1 MKTGTPA
8 IGRMLRLAAIGAF
21 ALTMVPLHGAS
32 AQESLPLDLPAAL
45 LTPADVADA
54 GFGEYGV
61 SGGWYISPEDRVHRL
76 LADDWVRGEAE
87 AAVEESGV
95 GMEYRS
101 LLYEV
106 SDVPHDTN
114 DQGIVIQSTLVE
126 YDTPDQASEGFA
138 AFEDETGVDGAE
150 DLSDPPAIGD
160 ETEVTEFIFPADNPM
175 SALPVH
181 EIDVSFRI
189 GAVTAIVAVAGFDET
204 VDRDAAEQLAKRLVE
219 NVVSLVEDGKVNGAR
234 TANLSDAAPMFITD
248 KLCVCRAMY
257 TIQQGNVAP
266 YAFAIEESDALQTI
280 ATDYG
285 ITAQFLTTAKYGT
298 LDATN
303 ASLVTRVTRF
313 SSANDAERY
322 VEDAESWA
330 DDPSL
335 TVTLGDEV
343 DAIAFAENARA
354 FSITTNGET
363 FANTAGGLDVTLHGT
378 RVLVQDGRIVYEF
391 DLYGSIA
398 PEDDVVAAAVAAA
411 LSCQERACIDSAE
424 PPAELMSYFDEQE
437 LLDQKSG

>member
-1 MKTGTPA
+1 MKTGTLA
-8 IGRMLRLAAIGAF
+8 IGRMLRFAAIGAV

-32 AQESLPLDLPAAL
+32 AQESSPLDLPAAL

-54 GFGEYGV
+54 GFGDYGV

-76 LADDWVRGEAE
+76 LQADWERGEAE
-87 AAVEESGV
+87 TAVEESGV

-101 LLYEV
+101 LLYEI
-106 SDVPHDTN
+106 SDVPHDTS
-114 DQGIVIQSTLVE
+114 DRGIVIQSTLVE
-126 YDTPDQASEGFA
+126 YDSADQASEGFA

-160 ETEVTEFIFPADNPM
+160 ETEVTEFIFPADNSM

-189 GAVTAIVAVAGFDET
+189 GNVTAIVAVAGFDET
-204 VDRDAAEQLAKRLVE
+204 VDRASAEQLAQRLVE
-219 NVVSLVEDGKVNGAR
+219 NVISLVEDGKVNGAR
-234 TANLSDAAPMFITD
+234 TANLTAAAPMFTTD

-257 TIQQGNVAP
+257 TIQQGDVAP
-266 YAFAIEESDALQTI
+266 YAFSIDESDAIQSI

-313 SSANDAERY
+313 SSANDAARY
-322 VEDAESWA
+322 VDEAESWA
-330 DDPSL
+330 DDSAL
-335 TVTLGDEV
+335 TVTLGDEI
-343 DAIAFAENARA
+343 DATAYAENARA
-354 FSITTNGET
+354 FSITTSGET
-363 FANTAGGLDVTLHGT
+363 FANTLGLDVTMQGT

-398 PEDDVVAAAVAAA
+398 PADDAVAAVVA
-411 LSCQERACIDSAE
+411 STLSCQESACIDSAE
-424 PPAELMSYFDEQE
+424 PPAELTSYFDEQE

>member
-1 MKTGTPA
+1 MKTGTLA
-8 IGRMLRLAAIGAF
+8 FGHVLRFAAIGAF

-32 AQESLPLDLPAAL
+32 AQESPPLDLPAAL

-54 GFGEYGV
+54 GFGNYGV

-76 LADDWVRGEAE
+76 LQADWEQGEAE

-106 SDVPHDTN
+106 SDVPHDTS
-114 DQGIVIQSTLVE
+114 DQGVVIQSTLVE
-126 YDTPDQASEGFA
+126 YDTADQASEGFA

-160 ETEVTEFIFPADNPM
+160 ETEVTEFIFLADNPM

-189 GAVTAIVAVAGFDET
+189 GNVTAIVAVAGFDET
-204 VDRDAAEQLAKRLVE
+204 VDRDSAEQLAERLAE
-219 NVVSLVEDGKVNGAR
+219 NVVSLVEDGNVNGAR
-234 TANLSDAAPMFITD
+234 TPNLINAVPMMANDE
-248 KLCVCRAMY
+248 LCACRAMY
-257 TIQQGNVAP
+257 TIQQGEVAP
-266 YAFAIEESDALQTI
+266 YAFAIEESDAIQDI

-285 ITAQFLTTAKYGT
+285 ITAQFLTTSKYGT

-313 SSANDAERY
+313 SSANDAGRY
-322 VEDAESWA
+322 LDEAESWTENPDMTVA
-330 DDPSL
+330 IDD
-335 TVTLGDEV
+335 EI
-343 DAIAFAENARA
+343 DASAFAENARA
-354 FSITTNGET
+354 FSITTSGET
-363 FANTAGGLDVTLHGT
+363 FANTPGLNITMHGT
-378 RVLVQDGRIVYEF
+378 RVLVQDGRIVYEL
-391 DLYGSIA
+391 DLYGSVA
-398 PEDDVVAAAVAAA
+398 PNDEVVAAVVAATLA
-411 LSCQERACIDSAE
+411 CQESACIDSAK
-424 PPAELMSYFDEQE
+424 PPAELTSYFDEQE
-437 LLDQKSG
+437 SLDQKSG

>member
-1 MKTGTPA
+1 MKTGTLA
-8 IGRMLRLAAIGAF
+8 FGRVLRFAAIGAF

-54 GFGEYGV
+54 GFGDYGV
-61 SGGWYISPEDRVHRL
+61 SGGWYISPQDRVYRL
-76 LADDWVRGEAE
+76 LQADWERGEAE

-106 SDVPHDTN
+106 SDVPHDTS
-114 DQGIVIQSTLVE
+114 DPGIVIQSTLVE
-126 YDTPDQASEGFA
+126 YDSADQASEGFA

-160 ETEVTEFIFPADNPM
+160 ETEVTEFIFAADNSM

-189 GAVTAIVAVAGFDET
+189 GNVTAIVAVAGFDET
-204 VDRDAAEQLAKRLVE
+204 VDRDSAEQLAERLAE
-219 NVVSLVEDGKVNGAR
+219 NVISLVEDGKVNGVR
-234 TANLSDAAPMFITD
+234 TPKLGDAAPKYITD
-248 KLCVCRAMY
+248 FLCVCRAMY
-257 TIQQGNVAP
+257 TIQQGDVAP
-266 YAFAIEESDALQTI
+266 YAFAIDESDALQAI
-280 ATDYG
+280 ASDYG
-285 ITAQFLTTAKYGT
+285 ITAQFLTTSKYGT

-322 VEDAESWA
+322 VEEADSWA
-330 DDPSL
+330 ENSAL
-335 TVTLGDEV
+335 TVTIGDEI
-343 DAIAFAENARA
+343 DATAFAESARA

-363 FANTAGGLDVTLHGT
+363 FANTAGGLDITMHGT

-398 PEDDVVAAAVAAA
+398 PDDEVVAAVVAAT
-411 LSCQERACIDSAE
+411 LSCQEGACIDSAE
-424 PPAELMSYFDEQE
+424 PPAELTTYFDEQE

>member
-1 MKTGTPA
+1 MKTGTLA
-8 IGRMLRLAAIGAF
+8 IGRVLRLAAIGAF
-21 ALTMVPLHGAS
+21 ALTVVPLQGAW
-32 AQESLPLDLPAAL
+32 AQESPPLDLPAAL

-54 GFGEYGV
+54 GFGNYGV

-76 LADDWVRGEAE
+76 LQADWEQGEAE

-106 SDVPHDTN
+106 SDVPHDTS
-114 DQGIVIQSTLVE
+114 DQGVVIQSTLVE
-126 YDTPDQASEGFA
+126 YETADQASEGFA
-138 AFEDETGVDGAE
+138 AFEDETGVEGAE

-189 GAVTAIVAVAGFDET
+189 GNVTAIVAVAGFDES
-204 VDRDAAEQLAKRLVE
+204 VERDAAEQLAERLVE
-219 NVVSLVEDGKVNGAR
+219 RVVSLVEDGQVNGAR
-234 TANLSDAAPMFITD
+234 TANLINATPMFVTD
-248 KLCVCRAMY
+248 DLCVCRAMY
-257 TIQQGNVAP
+257 TIQQGEVAP
-266 YAFAIEESDALQTI
+266 YAFAMDESDAVQAI
-280 ATDYG
+280 ASDYG

-322 VEDAESWA
+322 VDEAESWA
-330 DDPSL
+330 GDPAT
-335 TVTLGDEV
+335 TVAIGDEI
-343 DAIAFAENARA
+343 DASAFAENARA
-354 FSITTNGET
+354 FSITTSGET
-363 FANTAGGLDVTLHGT
+363 FANTLGLDITMRGT

-391 DLYGSIA
+391 DLYGSVA
-398 PEDDVVAAAVAAA
+398 PEDDVVAAVVADTLA
-411 LSCQERACIDSAE
+411 CQESACIDSAK
-424 PPAELMSYFDEQE
+424 PPAELTSYFDEQE
-437 LLDQKSG
+437 SLDQKSG